1 MTYKKVT
8 PISKGVLRIRSEPDE
23 NGRVCGSVSYG
34 EEVTV
39 ETTKVTSKKG
49 KEYYRLAGYGY
60 ILASQVRDAE
70 SQTEA
75 EAKVDAAVKKAESAA
90 SKAEQAA
97 KACDGIAAGMNVM
110 IDSVTGKRPHKES
123 RRNNGIRCRKHGIRR
138 KCNERFRWQR

>member
-23 NGRVCGSVSYG
+23 SGRVCGSVSYG

-97 KACDGIAAGMNVM
+97 KACDGIDAGMNVV
-110 IDSVTGKRPHKES
+110 IDSVTGKACEIGMTDGNIVVREA
-123 RRNNGIRCRKHGIRR
+123 
-138 KCNERFRWQR
+138 

>member
-23 NGRVCGSVSYG
+23 SGRVCGSVSYG

-39 ETTKVTSKKG
+39 ETN
-49 KEYYRLAGYGY
+49 YRLAGYGY

-97 KACDGIAAGMNVM
+97 KACDGIAAGMNVV
-110 IDSVTGKRPHKES
+110 IDSVTGKACEIGMTDGNIVVREA
-123 RRNNGIRCRKHGIRR
+123 
-138 KCNERFRWQR
+138 

>member
-75 EAKVDAAVKKAESAA
+75 EAKVDAAVKKSGISSEQSRTG
-90 SKAEQAA
+90 SK
-97 KACDGIAAGMNVM
+97 GV
-110 IDSVTGKRPHKES
+110 
-123 RRNNGIRCRKHGIRR
+123 
-138 KCNERFRWQR
+138 

>member
-23 NGRVCGSVSYG
+23 SGRVCGSVSYG

-70 SQTEA
+70 
-75 EAKVDAAVKKAESAA
+75 AKVDAAVKKAESAA
-90 SKAEQAA
+90 RKAEQAA
-97 KACDGIAAGMNVM
+97 KACDGIAAGMNVV
-110 IDSVTGKRPHKES
+110 IDSVTGKACEIGMTDGNIVVREA
-123 RRNNGIRCRKHGIRR
+123 
-138 KCNERFRWQR
+138 

>member
-23 NGRVCGSVSYG
+23 SGRVCGS
-34 EEVTV
+34 V

-97 KACDGIAAGMNVM
+97 KACDGIAAGMNVV
-110 IDSVTGKRPHKES
+110 IDSVTGKACEIGMTDGNIVVREA
-123 RRNNGIRCRKHGIRR
+123 
-138 KCNERFRWQR
+138 

>member
-23 NGRVCGSVSYG
+23 SGRVCGSVSYG

-70 SQTEA
+70 SQTET
-75 EAKVDAAVKKAESAA
+75 EAKVDAAVKCPA
-90 SKAEQAA
+90 SNYSSHLPQPYGRLLSTHPFP
-97 KACDGIAAGMNVM
+97 CL
-110 IDSVTGKRPHKES
+110 S
-123 RRNNGIRCRKHGIRR
+123 
-138 KCNERFRWQR
+138 

>member
-23 NGRVCGSVSYG
+23 SGRVCGSVSYG

-70 SQTEA
+70 SQTGA
-75 EAKVDAAVKKAESAA
+75 EAKVDAAVK
-90 SKAEQAA
+90 KAEQAA
-97 KACDGIAAGMNVM
+97 KACDGIAAGMNAV
-110 IDSVTGKRPHKES
+110 IDSVTGKACEIGMTDGNIVVREA
-123 RRNNGIRCRKHGIRR
+123 
-138 KCNERFRWQR
+138 

>member
-23 NGRVCGSVSYG
+23 SGRVCGSVSYG

-70 SQTEA
+70 SQ
-75 EAKVDAAVKKAESAA
+75 
-90 SKAEQAA
+90 QH
-97 KACDGIAAGMNVM
+97 
-110 IDSVTGKRPHKES
+110 RQ
-123 RRNNGIRCRKHGIRR
+123 RR
-138 KCNERFRWQR
+138 KWMQRSRKRNQQRAKQNRQQRRVTA

>member
-23 NGRVCGSVSYG
+23 SGRVCGSVSYG

-60 ILASQVRDAE
+60 ILASQVRD
-70 SQTEA
+70 T
-75 EAKVDAAVKKAESAA
+75 AVKKAESAA

-97 KACDGIAAGMNVM
+97 KACDGIAAGMNVV
-110 IDSVTGKRPHKES
+110 IDSVTGKACEIGMTDGNIVVREA
-123 RRNNGIRCRKHGIRR
+123 
-138 KCNERFRWQR
+138 

>member
-23 NGRVCGSVSYG
+23 SGRMCGSVSYG
-34 EEVTV
+34 EEITV
-39 ETTKVTSKKG
+39 ETTKG

-97 KACDGIAAGMNVM
+97 KACDGIAAGMNVV
-110 IDSVTGKRPHKES
+110 IDSVTGKACEIGMTDGNIVVREA
-123 RRNNGIRCRKHGIRR
+123 
-138 KCNERFRWQR
+138 

>member
-23 NGRVCGSVSYG
+23 SGRVCGSVSYG

-60 ILASQVRDAE
+60 ILASQVRD
-70 SQTEA
+70 TH
-75 EAKVDAAVKKAESAA
+75 
-90 SKAEQAA
+90 
-97 KACDGIAAGMNVM
+97 
-110 IDSVTGKRPHKES
+110 VTIFGGTPE
-123 RRNNGIRCRKHGIRR
+123 
-138 KCNERFRWQR
+138 

>member
-23 NGRVCGSVSYG
+23 SGRVCGSVSYG

-60 ILASQVRDAE
+60 ILASQGCRIADRGRGE
-70 SQTEA
+70 SGCSGQ
-75 EAKVDAAVKKAESAA
+75 ESGISSEQSRTG
-90 SKAEQAA
+90 SK
-97 KACDGIAAGMNVM
+97 GV
-110 IDSVTGKRPHKES
+110 
-123 RRNNGIRCRKHGIRR
+123 
-138 KCNERFRWQR
+138 

>member
-23 NGRVCGSVSYG
+23 SGRVCGSVSYG

-70 SQTEA
+70 SQTGA

-90 SKAEQAA
+90 RKAA
-97 KACDGIAAGMNVM
+97 KACDGIAAGMNVV
-110 IDSVTGKRPHKES
+110 IDSVTGKACEIGMTDGNIVVREA
-123 RRNNGIRCRKHGIRR
+123 
-138 KCNERFRWQR
+138 

>member
-1 MTYKKVT
+1 MAYTSVK
-8 PISKGVLRIRSEPDE
+8 ISANSSDYQSQMKSAAAQMKPDE
-23 NGRVCGSVSYG
+23 SGRVCGSVSYG

-90 SKAEQAA
+90 RKAEQAA
-97 KACDGIAAGMNVM
+97 KACDGIAAGMNVV
-110 IDSVTGKRPHKES
+110 IDSVTGKACEIGMTDGNIVVREA
-123 RRNNGIRCRKHGIRR
+123 
-138 KCNERFRWQR
+138 

>member
-23 NGRVCGSVSYG
+23 SGRVCGSVSYG

-60 ILASQVRDAE
+60 ILASQVRM
-70 SQTEA
+70 Q
-75 EAKVDAAVKKAESAA
+75 
-90 SKAEQAA
+90 
-97 KACDGIAAGMNVM
+97 N
-110 IDSVTGKRPHKES
+110 
-123 RRNNGIRCRKHGIRR
+123 RRQRQRR
-138 KCNERFRWQR
+138 KWMQRSRKRNQQRAKQNRQQRRVTA

>member
-23 NGRVCGSVSYG
+23 SGRVCGSVSYG

-70 SQTEA
+70 SQTGA
-75 EAKVDAAVKKAESAA
+75 EAKVDAAVK
-90 SKAEQAA
+90 KAEQAA
-97 KACDGIAAGMNVM
+97 KACDGIAAGMNVV
-110 IDSVTGKRPHKES
+110 IDSVTGKACEIGMTDGNIVVREA
-123 RRNNGIRCRKHGIRR
+123 
-138 KCNERFRWQR
+138 

>member
-23 NGRVCGSVSYG
+23 SGRVCGSVSYG

-60 ILASQVRDAE
+60 ILASQVRDTE
-70 SQTEA
+70 SQT

-97 KACDGIAAGMNVM
+97 KACNGIAAGMNVM
-110 IDSVTGKRPHKES
+110 IDSVTGKACEIGMTDGNIVVREA
-123 RRNNGIRCRKHGIRR
+123 
-138 KCNERFRWQR
+138 

>member
-23 NGRVCGSVSYG
+23 SGRVCGSVSYG

-90 SKAEQAA
+90 SKAEQQQRR
-97 KACDGIAAGMNVM
+97 
-110 IDSVTGKRPHKES
+110 VTA
-123 RRNNGIRCRKHGIRR
+123 
-138 KCNERFRWQR
+138 

>member
-23 NGRVCGSVSYG
+23 SGRVCGSVSYG

-60 ILASQVRDAE
+60 ILASQV
-70 SQTEA
+70 
-75 EAKVDAAVKKAESAA
+75 

-97 KACDGIAAGMNVM
+97 KACDGIAAGMNVV
-110 IDSVTGKRPHKES
+110 IDSVTGKACEIGMTDGNIVVREA
-123 RRNNGIRCRKHGIRR
+123 
-138 KCNERFRWQR
+138 

>member
-23 NGRVCGSVSYG
+23 SGRVCGSVSYG

-70 SQTEA
+70 SQTGGRG
-75 EAKVDAAVKKAESAA
+75 ESGCSGQESGISSEKSRTG
-90 SKAEQAA
+90 SK
-97 KACDGIAAGMNVM
+97 GV
-110 IDSVTGKRPHKES
+110 
-123 RRNNGIRCRKHGIRR
+123 
-138 KCNERFRWQR
+138 

>member
-23 NGRVCGSVSYG
+23 SGRVCGSVSYG

-60 ILASQVRDAE
+60 ILASQARDAE

-97 KACDGIAAGMNVM
+97 KAAKACDGIAAGMNVV
-110 IDSVTGKRPHKES
+110 IDSVTGKACEIGMTDGNIVVREA
-123 RRNNGIRCRKHGIRR
+123 
-138 KCNERFRWQR
+138 

>member
-23 NGRVCGSVSYG
+23 SGRVCGSVSYG

-39 ETTKVTSKKG
+39 EMTSKKG

-97 KACDGIAAGMNVM
+97 KACDGIAAGMNVV
-110 IDSVTGKRPHKES
+110 IDSVTGKACEIGMTDGNIVVREA
-123 RRNNGIRCRKHGIRR
+123 
-138 KCNERFRWQR
+138 